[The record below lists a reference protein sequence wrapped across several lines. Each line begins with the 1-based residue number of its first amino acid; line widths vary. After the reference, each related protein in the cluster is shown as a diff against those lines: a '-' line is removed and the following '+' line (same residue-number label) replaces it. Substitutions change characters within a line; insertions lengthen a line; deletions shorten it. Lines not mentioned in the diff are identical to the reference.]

1 MKQRS
6 KKINSHIDTN
16 CIGSNFIIVGRTGH
30 GKTSFLQDLMKN
42 FTQIKMRK
50 KLQGK

>member
-16 CIGSNFIIVGRTGH
+16 CVGGNFIIVGRTGH
-30 GKTSFLQDLMKN
+30 GKTSFLQDVIEN
-42 FTQIKMRK
+42 FTQKKMRK
-50 KLQGK
+50 KLQDK